1 MRRPARAR
9 NGPGTRLSMALRWL
23 LVFTMQQS
31 HNVAQTAEHIGC
43 TRGTVLRW
51 WRRYESTGTVTEGR
65 PTVSKKVLSR
75 EGEKAALSM
84 LSSGQ
89 CRTAKQVSQCLKA
102 EGVIERVLHKS
113 TVIRAV
119 QRAAAATGQK
129 LWVQRGKPPKAM
141 TKATKEKRLQ
151 FAKKHLNSNFS
162 TWLFS
167 DRKKFLFRYPGSE
180 VYPVRWILGAAQSS
194 SMAVNQ
200 PNRPQALNLY
210 AGLSKYGVTKIH
222 VVAGSSKYTST
233 HTNLK
238 GQPAR
243 NITTGEYKQVLTT
256 TLLPEGKK
264 LFSIQGVS
272 SWTLQQDND
281 PTHRCAPQ
289 VVTQWCKTKGSS
301 VSVLPNW
308 PPNSPDLN
316 LIENVWAWVQQEVD
330 KMGCKSFEEFEAA
343 VKSKLAAV
351 PKQHLTN
358 LWASMGKRLQAVID
372 AEGGPTKY

>member
-1 MRRPARAR
+1 
-9 NGPGTRLSMALRWL
+9 
-23 LVFTMQQS
+23 
-31 HNVAQTAEHIGC
+31 
-43 TRGTVLRW
+43 
-51 WRRYESTGTVTEGR
+51 
-65 PTVSKKVLSR
+65 
-75 EGEKAALSM
+75 M

-330 KMGCKSFEEFEAA
+330 KKGCKSFEEFEAA

-351 PKQHLTN
+351 PKKHLTN